1 MNSQGCEASGAL
13 AAGAQNGGMPPAW
26 SWPPP
31 GYDPDVGY
39 VDDVDVVYAEIVN
52 SIKEKIDTLVTGTGS
67 AYADYVASGGTL
79 PLVDWL
85 ASLQGADGTPGA
97 AGAPGTN
104 GLNGTDGKGVVVV
117 DASSNP
123 ITAVPAGTP
132 DRAIVL
138 MRTT

>member
-1 MNSQGCEASGAL
+1 MNSQAVRASGGVR
-13 AAGAQNGGMPPAW
+13 AGAQNGGMPPTW

-85 ASLQGADGTPGA
+85 ASLQGTDGSPGTPGVD
-97 AGAPGTN
+97 GSP
-104 GLNGTDGKGVVVV
+104 GLNGMDGKGTVVV

-132 DRAIVL
+132 DRAIIL